1 MGVSSREK
9 VATIFFLGGGE
20 GRKDKSSSLFE
31 NVLTIVVKVVF
42 DLFWNDQFQQI

>member
-9 VATIFFLGGGE
+9 VATIFLGGRE

>member
-9 VATIFFLGGGE
+9 VATIFFGGGE